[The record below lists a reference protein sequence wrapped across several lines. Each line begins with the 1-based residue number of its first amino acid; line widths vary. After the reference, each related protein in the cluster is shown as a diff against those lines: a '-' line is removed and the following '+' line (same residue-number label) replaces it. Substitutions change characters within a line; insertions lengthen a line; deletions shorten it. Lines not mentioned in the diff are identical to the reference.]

1 MQLAGIMVYN
11 HHLNRLRQRPGGT
24 MMAAE
29 RIQRYIS
36 LYVKYVKQT
45 VILKTCSTLPVPWLV
60 QFHVNAIPK
69 ISDTATK

>member
-1 MQLAGIMVYN
+1 
-11 HHLNRLRQRPGGT
+11 
-24 MMAAE
+24 MMAAK

-36 LYVKYVKQT
+36 LFVKYVKQT

-69 ISDTATK
+69 ISDTSTK